1 MVNLLRIPGQLLAYA
16 AFMAF
21 VGYFASAPPFR
32 SADPEQAQ
40 ILLSFSHGGARVT
53 PCRQF
58 SQEELNQLA
67 PNMRRPQDC
76 PRGRV
81 PVAVEI
87 EIDGQLLFST
97 LAPPTGLSGDGP
109 STVYHR
115 FVIAPGRHTLTARL
129 RDSRRSEGFD
139 YERSAGIAL
148 VPRQNYVIDFRA
160 DKGGFLFDSE
170 GT

>member
-1 MVNLLRIPGQLLAYA
+1 MTSLLRIPGQVLAYA

-21 VGYFASAPPFR
+21 IGYFASAPPIR
-32 SADPEQAQ
+32 TADPDQAQ
-40 ILLSFSHGGARVT
+40 ILLSFSHGGERVT
-53 PCRQF
+53 PCRRF
-58 SQEELNQLA
+58 TQEELNQLA

-81 PVAVEI
+81 PVAVEL
-87 EIDGQLLFST
+87 ELDGQPLFST

-109 STVYHR
+109 SAVYHH
-115 FVIAPGRHTLTARL
+115 FVVAPGRHTLTARL
-129 RDSRRSEGFD
+129 RDSRRRDGFD
-139 YERSAGIAL
+139 YEHRAEINL

-160 DKGGFLFDSE
+160 DKGGFLFDPE